1 MKDLA
6 KSGAPPLVEGVV
18 SRPGPFS
25 VERETPGL
33 DNDLSQVYKQKG
45 MRGKACSHHLLIL

>member
-1 MKDLA
+1 MKNLA